1 MHDIVILLCLSQTLQ
16 PQSVSE
22 VMEKEE
28 EEMEEDKEEEE
39 EEDEEEMEEEE
50 DEEEMKSDFID
61 VGAEFRANVRNALGE
76 LAAADSDQ
84 VNECPFN

>member
-1 MHDIVILLCLSQTLQ
+1 MHTPVFVCLSQALQ

-28 EEMEEDKEEEE
+28 EMEEEEKEDEEEE
-39 EEDEEEMEEEE
+39 EED
-50 DEEEMKSDFID
+50 DEEMKSDFID

-76 LAAADSDQ
+76 LAAVDSDQ
-84 VNECPFN
+84 VNE

>member
-1 MHDIVILLCLSQTLQ
+1 MHTPVFVCLSQALQ
-16 PQSVSE
+16 PQSISE

-28 EEMEEDKEEEE
+28 EEMEEEEKED
-39 EEDEEEMEEEE
+39 DEEEEEE

-76 LAAADSDQ
+76 L
-84 VNECPFN
+84 P

>member
-1 MHDIVILLCLSQTLQ
+1 MHTPVFVCLSQTLQ

-28 EEMEEDKEEEE
+28 EMEEEEKEDEE
-39 EEDEEEMEEEE
+39 EED
-50 DEEEMKSDFID
+50 DEEMKSDFID

-76 LAAADSDQ
+76 LAAVDSDQ
-84 VNECPFN
+84 VNE